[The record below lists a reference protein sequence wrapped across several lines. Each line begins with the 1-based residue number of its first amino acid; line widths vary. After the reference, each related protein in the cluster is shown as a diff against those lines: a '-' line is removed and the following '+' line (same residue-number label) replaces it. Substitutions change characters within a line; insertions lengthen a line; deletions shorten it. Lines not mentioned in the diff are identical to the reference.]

1 MTCPLS
7 PTDWRD
13 SLYNNVRNAPGGVVA
28 AAAFL
33 TQRRGRSM
41 HPETLRSRL
50 RGVDGE
56 WVNLEILELLTEWML
71 EMREPS
77 ARQWLHTL
85 NNAHGLVVVE
95 LPPPPVG
102 GWACEATAIRE
113 KAMQTHVEGG
123 VLTALV
129 MKVTDDKKITPAE
142 AQAVKA
148 QAMAEVTLLCRLIR
162 NVDRAAGLEVQ

>member
-13 SLYNNVRNAPGGVVA
+13 SLYNNVRNTPGGVVA

-71 EMREPS
+71 EMREPQALAWVKLLS
-77 ARQWLHTL
+77 HRY
-85 NNAHGLVVVE
+85 GLVTME
-95 LPPPPVG
+95 LPPAPAG
-102 GWACEATAIRE
+102 GWACEATAIRQ
-113 KAMQTHVEGG
+113 KALQLNVEGG
-123 VLTALV
+123 TLTAKI
-129 MKVTDDKKITPAE
+129 MKSTEDLRVTPREAEEIT
-142 AQAVKA
+142 A
-148 QAMAEVTLLCRLIR
+148 QAMVEVELLLRTVR
-162 NVDRAAGLEVQ
+162 NVRRAAGLEVQ